1 VNEEATAELAVGT
14 ELGRYKVVRLIGAG
28 AMGAVY
34 EARQSEGDKPV
45 AIKVLDRRL
54 ATVPEAR
61 ARFLLEARVT
71 RRVRHPHIV
80 EVIDGGETGG
90 RLFLVMELLSGEN
103 LAERLERSGALS
115 PEETADILVPVCGA
129 IAAAHRLG
137 ITHRDLKP
145 HNIFLVPRNGSV
157 HPKVLDFGI
166 SLSPETEPLAIPQRA
181 SMKGVVTLF
190 GSPCYLS
197 PEQVVSSR
205 TAGPASDQY
214 ALGVIAYECL
224 AGRRPFDGDN
234 LNAVLQAIAAGRP
247 QPPSTYAPGL
257 PDALEAIVLRAMS
270 REPSA
275 RFPGVT
281 ELGRA
286 LLPFAS
292 KRVRLFWEGTF
303 ADRHSGVHNDVTA
316 PDAAA
321 PRATAPETTEP
332 EAAVPEAVAAEATVP
347 EPTMSETLTD
357 RDWSSAL
364 LQSRLRGLRR
374 RSPTSPAIVAEAA
387 TPSPFVKTLPPESPE
402 MYEMSEVSEPSLVP
416 AVALGPAQVPFDLGA
431 EGTFP
436 DGDDARPSSWLS
448 GPWPRVAAGMAIAIG
463 AVALVLSHGGSGR
476 AKQQTYATSTV
487 QVAPAA
493 AATSAPEIVAMPQPQ
508 PAHAAEPAPAAQE
521 AAKQAAPVVAEPAP
535 AAQEAARQVAPV
547 VAKPAPAAKEAEL
560 VVADSSSPLRP
571 PAESELAKPAAAI
584 ARPKAVTTR
593 TAAAKAAVVKKPA
606 RTRRVPLLD

>member
-14 ELGRYKVVRLIGAG
+14 ELGKYKVVRLIGAG

-34 EARQSEGDKPV
+34 EARQTEDDKPV

-103 LAERLERSGALS
+103 LAERLARSGALS

-129 IAAAHRLG
+129 IATAHRLG

-166 SLSPETEPLAIPQRA
+166 SLSPDTEPLAIPQRA
-181 SMKGVVTLF
+181 SIKGVVTLF

-205 TAGPASDQY
+205 AAGPASDQY
-214 ALGVIAYECL
+214 ALGVISYECL

-234 LNAVLQAIAAGRP
+234 LNVVLQAIAAGRP
-247 QPPSTYAPGL
+247 QPPSTFAPGL
-257 PDALEAIVLRAMS
+257 PAAIEAIVLKAMS
-270 REPSA
+270 REPAA
-275 RFPGVT
+275 RFAGVT

-292 KRVRLFWEGTF
+292 RRVRLFWEGTF
-303 ADRHSGVHNDVTA
+303 AERRSGGHEEVTAPDSSAPEVTVPNATA
-316 PDAAA
+316 PDAA
-321 PRATAPETTEP
+321 EP
-332 EAAVPEAVAAEATVP
+332 NAADAAAPEAVAAEPTVP
-347 EPTMSETLTD
+347 ESTVPEAVAD
-357 RDWSSAL
+357 RDWSSEL

-374 RSPTSPAIVAEAA
+374 RSPSSPAIVAEAA

-402 MYEMSEVSEPSLVP
+402 MYEMTEVSEPSLVP
-416 AVALGPAQVPFDLGA
+416 AVALGPAQLPFNLGA
-431 EGTFP
+431 DGAFP
-436 DGDDARPSSWLS
+436 DGDDLRPSSWLA

-463 AVALVLSHGGSGR
+463 AVALVLSRGGSGR

-487 QVAPAA
+487 QVTPPATA
-493 AATSAPEIVAMPQPQ
+493 APEIVAMPQPQ
-508 PAHAAEPAPAAQE
+508 PEPAVVAEPPPAAKE
-521 AAKQAAPVVAEPAP
+521 AAPVVAD
-535 AAQEAARQVAPV
+535 
-547 VAKPAPAAKEAEL
+547 PAPAAKEAAP
-560 VVADSSSPLRP
+560 VVADPAPVAKEALPAVAESRP
-571 PAESELAKPAAAI
+571 PAESVLANPAPAI
-584 ARPKAVTTR
+584 ARRPAVTT
-593 TAAAKAAVVKKPA
+593 TAAAAKAAVVKKPA
-606 RTRRVPLLD
+606 RKRRVPLLD